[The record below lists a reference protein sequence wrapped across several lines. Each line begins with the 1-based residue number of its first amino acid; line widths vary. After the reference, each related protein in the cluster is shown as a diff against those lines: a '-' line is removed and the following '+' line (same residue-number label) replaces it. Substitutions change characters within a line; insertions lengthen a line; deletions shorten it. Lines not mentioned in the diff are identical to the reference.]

1 MNDFIEQSNNKNLK
15 NYKCSTNNI
24 ETTEYYYT
32 IMAFFEEK
40 CIFYIDENIEHML
53 RWLFDFIINHCK
65 ISHIF
70 FIGEMLG

>member
-1 MNDFIEQSNNKNLK
+1 
-15 NYKCSTNNI
+15 
-24 ETTEYYYT
+24 
-32 IMAFFEEK
+32 MAFFEEK